1 MPEDSIMLKEVLM
14 WVLALGMIGVGLVVC
29 TVLIER
35 LVHQRKQVK
44 YDELHKRM
52 GLGSGDDDSPF

>member
-1 MPEDSIMLKEVLM
+1 MLKEVLM